1 MYLPLSEYTAQEWFD
16 YLYYLQADR
25 VLLTPEYAAY
35 ICELTRL
42 LGMPMMEHLDPQTIQ
57 VHPTGR
63 PGSYLV
69 KWFLDSRK
77 LKSNDKQ
84 VISPGFMLHHPCTG
98 QFLRFLIGAFPK
110 DWSAANPEAN
120 FKKAEGRGFFQ
131 LKCDT
136 QPKDQGCLPCRFGFS
151 VSNEEMR
158 ITSSHFTESKCI
170 VELPD
175 ADDAIFHVFGATGRD
190 QLVEVTVVIE
200 L

>member
-1 MYLPLSEYTAQEWFD
+1 MATNSEGD
-16 YLYYLQADR
+16 C
-25 VLLTPEYAAY
+25 AALENNCSAGVA
-35 ICELTRL
+35 CEN
-42 LGMPMMEHLDPQTIQ
+42 HL
-57 VHPTGR
+57 
-63 PGSYLV
+63 
-69 KWFLDSRK
+69 
-77 LKSNDKQ
+77 
-84 VISPGFMLHHPCTG
+84 
-98 QFLRFLIGAFPK
+98 

-158 ITSSHFTESKCI
+158 IARSQFTESKCI

-175 ADDAIFHVFGATGRD
+175 ADCAIFHVFGATGRD
-190 QLVEVTVVIE
+190 QLVEVTAVIE

>member
-1 MYLPLSEYTAQEWFD
+1 VYLLLPEYSVQEWCD
-16 YLYYLQADR
+16 YLYYLQANR

-42 LGMPMMEHLDPQTIQ
+42 LGMPMMEYLDPQTMQI
-57 VHPTGR
+57 HPTGR

-77 LKSNDKQ
+77 LKTNDKQ
-84 VISPGFMLHHPCTG
+84 VISPGFMLYHPCTG

-120 FKKAEGRGFFQ
+120 FKKAEGKGFFQ

-151 VSNEEMR
+151 VS
-158 ITSSHFTESKCI
+158 HFTESKCI

-175 ADDAIFHVFGATGRD
+175 ADDALFHVFGAIGRD
-190 QLVEVTVVIE
+190 Q
-200 L
+200 

>member
-1 MYLPLSEYTAQEWFD
+1 M
-16 YLYYLQADR
+16 
-25 VLLTPEYAAY
+25 
-35 ICELTRL
+35 
-42 LGMPMMEHLDPQTIQ
+42 
-57 VHPTGR
+57 
-63 PGSYLV
+63 

-84 VISPGFMLHHPCTG
+84 VISPGFMLYHPCTG

-120 FKKAEGRGFFQ
+120 
-131 LKCDT
+131 CDT

-158 ITSSHFTESKCI
+158 IASSHFAESKCI
-170 VELPD
+170 VELPG

-190 QLVEVTVVIE
+190 QLVEVTAFIQ